1 MIIIFLGVM
10 DLYLPATT
18 AAIHL
23 GDLDEASPPNKEK
36 LHNLVYFRVVKKEDD
51 GKLYQAGTDKEGNQV
66 FIVSVKGHP
75 EVLVRSVQSLLALYK
90 ISPLEVRVIPCVPEN
105 PQVALLCRVL
115 SLLGLANLA
124 NWLGLRLVNN
134 RYPDLAKL
142 SKA

>member
-1 MIIIFLGVM
+1 MIIIYLGVM

-23 GDLDEASPPNKEK
+23 GDFNEASPPTKEK
-36 LHNLVYFRVVKKEDD
+36 LRNLEYFRVVKKEDD
-51 GKLYQAGTDKEGNQV
+51 GKLYQAGTDKQGNRV

-75 EVLVRSVQSLLALYK
+75 DVLVRAVQSLLAIYK
-90 ISPLEVRVIPCVPEN
+90 ISPHEVRVIPCVPEN
-105 PQVALLCRVL
+105 PQVASICRVL
-115 SLLGLANLA
+115 SLLGLVNTA

-142 SKA
+142 SET